1 MRKLPNATKSRLP
14 SRSQVDDASIVVEKL
29 AAIPSNLH
37 GNAVWIFD
45 ILLAQLLQHAAETVV
60 PALLLLGCLA
70 GIRGSELDKQLITYM
85 ENLVSLRT
93 MEGRKQGKHNWQKLL
108 LLNNAPVIV
117 ASLKC

>member
-1 MRKLPNATKSRLP
+1 MRATTKQEKRYRRIVLKPPNATKSGFP
-14 SRSQVDDASIVVEKL
+14 SRSQIDDASIVVEKL

-37 GNAVWIFD
+37 GNTVWIFD

-85 ENLVSLRT
+85 EKPSQSAYN
-93 MEGRKQGKHNWQKLL
+93 GGAKNNNQRKW
-108 LLNNAPVIV
+108 
-117 ASLKC
+117 